1 MKECVWLCNMWNIIW
16 ILDYA
21 RSKEKNWKR
30 KEMEKGF
37 MTENEELV

>member
-1 MKECVWLCNMWNIIW
+1 L

-37 MTENEELV
+37 MIENGVGKDFSDELVCNLILK

>member
-1 MKECVWLCNMWNIIW
+1 L